1 MIDHIKNSAKTFTK
15 HEADVE
21 GFWRSRRCDVLVASF
36 DPTVL
41 RTVGVRIVQDL
52 WAHDIIAEL
61 AVDASSFEELL
72 SHYKEDSHSWVVLV
86 KADSNERGLKIRS
99 LVKKEEIDVRA
110 SDLVPWLRAEIRAQN
125 HREILVDNPKLWRN
139 PSQPDTGGPSGERG
153 SDVRI
158 LAAQHR
164 SKKTNRRNIIESALL
179 RSREL
184 VDKALNGPIAAVDTR
199 DDLLDAIRDTRLCD
213 PDSWRAVIQNAPLT
227 ERKYLGQVHELL
239 RDLAS
244 EYAPGGGK
252 EHESNNAF
260 IYNLRTG
267 TCIYY
272 DLGRSA

>member
-1 MIDHIKNSAKTFTK
+1 
-15 HEADVE
+15 
-21 GFWRSRRCDVLVASF
+21 
-36 DPTVL
+36 
-41 RTVGVRIVQDL
+41 VQDL
-52 WAHDIIAEL
+52 WAHDINAEL

-72 SHYKEDSHSWVVLV
+72 SHYKEDGHSWVVLV

-110 SDLVPWLRAEIRAQN
+110 PDLVPWLRSEIRAQN
-125 HREILVDNPKLWRN
+125 HREILVDHPKLLRN

-153 SDVRI
+153 NDVRI
-158 LAAQHR
+158 LVAQHR
-164 SKKTNRRNIIESALL
+164 SKKTNRRNIIESGEFRSSSLKVILSNFLALL

-244 EYAPGGGK
+244 EYAPGGAK
-252 EHESNNAF
+252 EHESHNAF

-272 DLGRSA
+272 DLGRTA